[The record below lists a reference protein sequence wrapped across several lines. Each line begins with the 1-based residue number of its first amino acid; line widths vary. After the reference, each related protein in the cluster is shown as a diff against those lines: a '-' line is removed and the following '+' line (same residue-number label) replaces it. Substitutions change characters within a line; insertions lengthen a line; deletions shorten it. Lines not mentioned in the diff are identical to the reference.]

1 PESWLL
7 ERTSPT
13 SERAAKSTVSGMGS
27 ALQLDDGL
35 AHAHRRAGGELD
47 GLGEALVAD
56 EGAVRRAEVLDP
68 PGAVLGE
75 EAGVAGGGVG
85 EHERGRR
92 RAADDD
98 RGRAERQRAAGERAL
113 GDDEARGGAARGAG
127 LRGARL
133 AAAAGAAADPP
144 GDLGAEDVAPQHPEG
159 AEHE

>member
-1 PESWLL
+1 E
-7 ERTSPT
+7 
-13 SERAAKSTVSGMGS
+13 
-27 ALQLDDGL
+27 DGL
-35 AHAHRRAGGELD
+35 AHAHRRAGGERD

-75 EAGVAGGGVG
+75 EAGVAAGGVVVV

-113 GDDEARGGAARGAG
+113 GDDEARGGGARGAG
-127 LRGARL
+127 LRRARL
-133 AAAAGAAADPP
+133 SAGAWRPAEPP
-144 GDLGAEDVAPQHPEG
+144 GQ
-159 AEHE
+159 